1 MMPHISIIIPVYN
14 AEATLNKCVDS
25 ILMQPFADFE
35 VILVDDGSK
44 DRSLQICEEYARRD
58 SRVTVIHK
66 ENGGVSSA
74 RNAALEIAKGERI
87 LFLDADD
94 YLDKSFFNG
103 VKESTED
110 LLIRGIS
117 FFSKQGKFFSTCTL
131 GYEQPQPSLAEFVIE
146 YVGTPLLRG
155 PVAKFFLR
163 CLIVDLRFP
172 EDMKVGED
180 SYFVQ
185 CYLARCNSYK
195 FLYDACYK
203 CVVSSYFDNIKYACS
218 VDYAASSLVHLL
230 ESFEKM
236 ENHLHVGWEHF
247 LSFYVFFKLASK
259 EDWKNKP
266 WLWFANMEIA
276 RACKRLW
283 PVLPMSQK
291 IQYGIFNILRKR

>member
-1 MMPHISIIIPVYN
+1 MTPYISVIIPVYN
-14 AEATLNKCVDS
+14 AEATLKKCVDS
-25 ILMQPFADFE
+25 VLMQQYADFE

-44 DRSLQICEEYARRD
+44 DGSFQICEEYARED

-110 LLIRGIS
+110 LLIRGVS
-117 FFSKQGKFFSTCTL
+117 FYNKQGICFSACTL
-131 GYEQPQPSLAEFVIE
+131 NRMQPIHSLAEFVSE
-146 YVGTPLLRG
+146 YVGSPLLRG

-163 CLIVDLRFP
+163 CLIVDIRFP

-203 CVVSSYFDNIKYACS
+203 CVISGDSDNIKYACS
-218 VDYAASSLVHLL
+218 VVYAACSLTHLL

-247 LSFYVFFKLASK
+247 LSFYSFFKLASK

-276 RACKRLW
+276 RVCKQLW

-291 IQYGIFNILRKR
+291 IQCGIFNILRKR